1 MQRIVAGRLR
11 GRRLR
16 PLPDNVAV
24 RPTGSRVREA
34 IFSHLFDR
42 IVGATVLD
50 LFAGSGALSFE
61 ALSRGAARVI
71 AVDHDPAVVRHL
83 EAQAAEFAVTGELEV
98 NRDDAIRFLTRGR
111 GSRARAELVLLD
123 PPYAEVAIVGRVL
136 AALADG
142 EWLAE
147 DAEIIVERAR
157 RRGSTATATATAT
170 SELPAGFR
178 SEGSR
183 DYGQTCVEFLR
194 SPSRPR

>member
-42 IVGATVLD
+42 LVGATVLD

-83 EAQAAEFAVTGELEV
+83 EAQAAEFAVTGEIEV
-98 NRDDAIRFLTRGR
+98 NREDAIRFLTRGR
-111 GSRARAELVLLD
+111 GRRARAELVFLD
-123 PPYAEVAIVGRVL
+123 PPYAEVAIVGQVL
-136 AALADG
+136 AALVDG
-142 EWLAE
+142 EWLAD
-147 DAEIIVERAR
+147 DAEIIIERAR
-157 RRGSTATATATAT
+157 KRGSASA

-178 SEGSR
+178 SERSR

-194 SPSRPR
+194 SPSRSR